1 MAHKVVLRVEK
12 LKSFGNIAASL
23 SHTYRTRET
32 PNAAAELADQNQ
44 HSHSSPQEVM
54 QALKDRLPDKRR
66 SDAVLGLEYV
76 VTAHQ
81 DWFKGLDRAAQDA
94 YLMDSLEWL
103 RKRHG
108 ADNVVGWS
116 IHRDEQAPHLAVFVV
131 PLKDGKLNAKH
142 FTGGKKVLSQ
152 LQTDFARDVGQRH
165 GLERGIEGSKA
176 KHTTVKEHY
185 AAIRKQPAP
194 RPYFTPEVVQPTVFK
209 RAGVLD
215 KLTGKA
221 DVVESPA
228 QLAERLTRMVHR
240 FYEPLTEM
248 AKRADLEARRA
259 DEMERTA
266 LALADEKKRLLGA
279 LEDARARNAELR
291 SRYEVMEQLGEA
303 DPKAL
308 EEVHAQAKQRL
319 GMARISKEFKRRV
332 ADLPRLAK
340 DGAGAARTFAAK
352 ALTAMGSSWRTRGG
366 RGVDWKQ
373 VDEATFYEHISSPV
387 DAYDALIKHSPRAA
401 EPAIRSSYEAA
412 RDKAQQEEQRRLAA
426 QLQEEQRRLAAQLPE
441 EPQRPQEVA
450 RPRPAASRAP
460 RPR

>member
-152 LQTDFARDVGQRH
+152 LQTDFAKEVGQRH

-176 KHTTVKEHY
+176 THQTVKDYY
-185 AAIRKQPAP
+185 AQINQPVREVTISASSVEP
-194 RPYFTPEVVQPTVFK
+194 RIVEK
-209 RAGVLD
+209 AGILD
-215 KLTGKA
+215 KLRGRG
-221 DVVESPA
+221 DLVESNKGVADRITASVQEAYAPA
-228 QLAERLTRMVHR
+228 V
-240 FYEPLTEM
+240 
-248 AKRADLEARRA
+248 AKAKQADSQARRA
-259 DEMERTA
+259 AELERTARTLAADKKRLEEALQAQQKRFAPLLEMERLDPDA
-266 LALADEKKRLLGA
+266 AKSVLRQVRERLDLAKVRQEF
-279 LEDARARNAELR
+279 ARRAAEL
-291 SRYEVMEQLGEA
+291 
-303 DPKAL
+303 PKMARTAAGAVL
-308 EEVHAQAKQRL
+308 TLAKR
-319 GMARISKEFKRRV
+319 GMA
-332 ADLPRLAK
+332 AL
-340 DGAGAARTFAAK
+340 DGAGGKIDA
-352 ALTAMGSSWRTRGG
+352 
-366 RGVDWKQ
+366 VDWDK
-373 VDEATFYEHISSPV
+373 VETLAIAESVREHRQKPEEVYS
-387 DAYDALIKHSPRAA
+387 AMMKHSPASADAETNPQRGERVRALVEHFA
-401 EPAIRSSYEAA
+401 GKSVSMDRV
-412 RDKAQQEEQRRLAA
+412 KQQEQGRDYS
-426 QLQEEQRRLAAQLPE
+426 Q
-441 EPQRPQEVA
+441 
-450 RPRPAASRAP
+450 
-460 RPR
+460 

>member
-32 PNAAAELADQNQ
+32 PNAAAELADQNT

-152 LQTDFARDVGQRH
+152 LQTDFAKEVGQRH

-176 KHTTVKEHY
+176 THQTVKDYY
-185 AAIRKQPAP
+185 AQINQPIKEVQLSAQSVEP
-194 RPYFTPEVVQPTVFK
+194 RVIEK
-209 RAGVLD
+209 AGLMD
-215 KLTGKA
+215 KMRGRGDL
-221 DVVESPA
+221 VESNKGVA
-228 QLAERLTRMVHR
+228 DRLTEAVQQA
-240 FYEPLTEM
+240 YAPVIEK
-248 AKRADLEARRA
+248 AKQGDLQARRA
-259 DEMERTA
+259 
-266 LALADEKKRLLGA
+266 
-279 LEDARARNAELR
+279 AE
-291 SRYEVMEQLGEA
+291 
-303 DPKAL
+303 
-308 EEVHAQAKQRL
+308 
-319 GMARISKEFKRRV
+319 MARQPKP
-332 ADLPRLAK
+332 LPATK
-340 DGAGAARTFAAK
+340 TAGRGPAGPAK
-352 ALTAMGSSWRTRGG
+352 A
-366 RGVDWKQ
+366 V
-373 VDEATFYEHISSPV
+373 
-387 DAYDALIKHSPRAA
+387 
-401 EPAIRSSYEAA
+401 
-412 RDKAQQEEQRRLAA
+412 
-426 QLQEEQRRLAAQLPE
+426 
-441 EPQRPQEVA
+441 
-450 RPRPAASRAP
+450 
-460 RPR
+460 

>member
-152 LQTDFARDVGQRH
+152 LQTDFAKEVGQRH

-176 KHTTVKEHY
+176 THQTVKDY
-185 AAIRKQPAP
+185 
-194 RPYFTPEVVQPTVFK
+194 
-209 RAGVLD
+209 
-215 KLTGKA
+215 
-221 DVVESPA
+221 
-228 QLAERLTRMVHR
+228 
-240 FYEPLTEM
+240 
-248 AKRADLEARRA
+248 
-259 DEMERTA
+259 
-266 LALADEKKRLLGA
+266 
-279 LEDARARNAELR
+279 
-291 SRYEVMEQLGEA
+291 
-303 DPKAL
+303 
-308 EEVHAQAKQRL
+308 
-319 GMARISKEFKRRV
+319 
-332 ADLPRLAK
+332 
-340 DGAGAARTFAAK
+340 
-352 ALTAMGSSWRTRGG
+352 
-366 RGVDWKQ
+366 
-373 VDEATFYEHISSPV
+373 
-387 DAYDALIKHSPRAA
+387 
-401 EPAIRSSYEAA
+401 
-412 RDKAQQEEQRRLAA
+412 
-426 QLQEEQRRLAAQLPE
+426 
-441 EPQRPQEVA
+441 
-450 RPRPAASRAP
+450 
-460 RPR
+460 

>member
-1 MAHKVVLRVEK
+1 MSHKVVIRVEK
-12 LKSFGNIAASL
+12 LKSLGNVSASL
-23 SHTYRTRET
+23 SHTYRTRDT
-32 PNAAAELADQNQ
+32 PNAAAELADQNT
-44 HSHSSPQEVM
+44 HSHSGPQEVM
-54 QALKDRLPDKRR
+54 QAFKDRLPDKRR

-116 IHRDEQAPHLAVFVV
+116 IHRDEQAPHLAVYVV

-228 QLAERLTRMVHR
+228 QLAERLTRTVHR

-248 AKRADLEARRA
+248 AKRTDLEARRA

-266 LALADEKKRLLGA
+266 LALAKEKKRLLGA
-279 LEDARARNAELR
+279 LEDARASNAELR
-291 SRYEVMEQLGEA
+291 SRYEVMEQLGED

-319 GMARISKEFKRRV
+319 DMARIRKEFKRRV

-340 DGAGAARTFAAK
+340 DGAGAARTFATK
-352 ALTAMGSSWRTRGG
+352 ALAAMDSWRTRGG

-373 VDEATFYEHISSPV
+373 VDQATFYDHISSPV
-387 DAYDALIKHSPRAA
+387 DVYEALIKHSPRAA

-426 QLQEEQRRLAAQLPE
+426 QLQEEQRRLAAQLQE
-441 EPQRPQEVA
+441 EPQRPQEMA
-450 RPRPAASRAP
+450 RPRPAVSRAP